1 MNVEL
6 IDYMGSDLSVIDAA
20 RVSFD
25 KKSEWDTIKD
35 NDGTTKH
42 VLNNK
47 DARLIKY
54 LAEHNHWTPFSHP
67 QVTLRVTIP
76 IYVARQL
83 AKHQVGGTVNEV
95 SRRYVKYTPKIDIPT
110 RWRKAADN
118 VKQGSSDEEVKAIK
132 RGTYYTQDAATYV
145 VTTAVSTY
153 NNMLEAGVAPELAR
167 MILPQNMM
175 TTFVWTGSLLGYIQM
190 LKLRLD
196 SHSQKE
202 IRDLAQMIADVI
214 RPLFPVSYAALMG
227 EDDGT

>member
-25 KKSEWDTIKD
+25 RKSEWDTIKD

-67 QVTLRVTIP
+67 QITLRITIP

-95 SRRYVKYTPKIDIPT
+95 SRRYVKYVPKLDMPT
-110 RWRKAADN
+110 RWRREAEN
-118 VKQGSSDEEVKAIK
+118 VKQGSSDELVKIDSSMESQIK
-132 RGTYYTQDAATYV
+132 NTMDA
-145 VTTAVSTY
+145 VTRLYEDLLLMGVCPEQARAV
-153 NNMLEAGVAPELAR
+153 
-167 MILPQNMM
+167 LPVCSE
-175 TTFVWTGSLLGYIQM
+175 TTWTWTGSLYFFARVCR
-190 LKLRLD
+190 LRLD
-196 SHSQKE
+196 PHAQKE
-202 IRDLAQMIADVI
+202 TRDVAERISSIMNEI
-214 RPLFPVSYAALMG
+214 FPESWNVLMG
-227 EDDGT
+227 